1 MTSEMDR
8 KPHES
13 GRDIKDFEDY
23 ERAEPFRNLA
33 AEWQITPSVLA
44 YRYALSAEKV
54 SSVILGVKNRTELL
68 ESLDAESAGMLTQ
81 DQIDEIDIALSK

>member
-1 MTSEMDR
+1 MNQVGTLKILKIMKELS
-8 KPHES
+8 HL
-13 GRDIKDFEDY
+13 G
-23 ERAEPFRNLA
+23 NLA

-68 ESLDAESAGMLTQ
+68 ESLRC
-81 DQIDEIDIALSK
+81 